1 MMKRLVE
8 LRFRGTVSQRE
19 LDLMRERLGLTR
31 RGRLGD
37 DWDSDFGYRDIR
49 PAAEGD
55 GKVELVLS
63 RELDR
68 ENEWYFSIYYDQ
80 DPLTAEQ
87 TAEWTQRIRDAAAGA
102 GLTAGQP

>member
-1 MMKRLVE
+1 MVKRLLE

-49 PAAEGD
+49 PTHEGD
-55 GKVELVLS
+55 GRVELVLS

-68 ENEWYFSIYYDQ
+68 ENEWYFRIWYSQ

-87 TAEWTQRIRDAAAGA
+87 TAEWERRIHDAAAAA
-102 GLTAGQP
+102 GLMGIKP